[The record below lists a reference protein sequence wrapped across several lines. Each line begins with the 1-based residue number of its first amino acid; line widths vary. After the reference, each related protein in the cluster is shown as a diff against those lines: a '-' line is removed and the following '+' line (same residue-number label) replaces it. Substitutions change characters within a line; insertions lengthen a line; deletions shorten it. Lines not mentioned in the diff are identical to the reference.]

1 MPRTTG
7 RIRVLHVDDEP
18 DFAALAAALM
28 ERENERFA
36 VETAT
41 SASEGLDRLE
51 AREFDCVVSDYDMP
65 VTDGIAFLEAVR
77 ASYPDLPFIL
87 FTGKGSEEVASE
99 AISAG
104 VTDYLQ
110 KEGGTDQYAILANR
124 VGNYV
129 ERTRATRERQRQ
141 LDAIETAQEGISIL
155 DEDGAFVYVNEAYA
169 DLYGYAP
176 AEMVGEHWELL
187 YREEDVAEIHD
198 EVLPTVEEEGS
209 WHGETVGVRADGS
222 TFLEDHRLSLTANGE
237 LVCTV
242 RDVTEQRYHERQ
254 LETLISN
261 LPGMVYRCRNEPGW
275 PMEYVRGEVAELT
288 GYRPSTIE
296 GTEGLWGE
304 EVIHPDDRERAW
316 ETVQEALNAEES
328 FELTYRI
335 RTRDG
340 TSKWV
345 WERGRG
351 IYTTDGDLEAL
362 EGFIT
367 DVTERKEKTE
377 GLSETNALLST
388 LFETLP
394 VGVLAED
401 ADRDIMAV
409 NDQMFDLLDT
419 PRPPDGVVGS
429 DCEALAGA
437 VSDLFVDAE
446 EFVTRINTLVAA
458 RTPVDGEELSLVD
471 GRTLERSYRPI
482 ELPDGS
488 GHLWVYRDI
497 TDRAD
502 QEATLKEQNERLE
515 EFASIVSHD
524 LRNPL
529 TVATG
534 RLELAAAE
542 CDSDHLDAVERAHDR
557 MQVLIEDLLTLAR
570 EGARVREFET
580 VEVASAVESSW
591 ETIDRADATLVVD
604 AARSIRA
611 DHSRLKQLLENL
623 LRNSVEHG
631 GDDVTVTVGDLDD
644 GFYVADDGPGVP
656 EDART
661 RVFES
666 GYSTGDDGTGFGLSI
681 VQGIADAHG
690 WTVSVTDGADGGARF
705 EVTGVERAE

>member
-1 MPRTTG
+1 M
-7 RIRVLHVDDEP
+7 LHVDDEP
-18 DFAALAAALM
+18 AFTELAATVM
-28 ERENERFA
+28 ERENEWFD

-41 SASEGLDRLE
+41 SADGGIDRLE
-51 AREFDCVVSDYDMP
+51 TREFDCVVSDYDMP
-65 VTDGIAFLEAVR
+65 GTDGIEFLEAVR

-124 VGNYV
+124 IVNYV
-129 ERTRATRERQRQ
+129 ERSRATRERERQ

-155 DEDGAFVYVNEAYA
+155 DEDGEFVYVNEAYA

-176 AEMVGEHWELL
+176 AEMVDEHWELL
-187 YREEDVAEIHD
+187 YRPEDVAEIHE
-198 EVLPTVEEEGS
+198 EVLPTVEAEGS

-222 TFLEDHRLSLTANGE
+222 TFLEDHRLSMTANGE

-242 RDVTEQRYHERQ
+242 RDISEQRYHERR

-261 LPGMVYRCRNEPGW
+261 LPGLVYRCRNEPDW
-275 PMEYVRGEVAELT
+275 PMEYVRGEVEELT
-288 GYRPSTIE
+288 GYQPSTIE
-296 GTEGLWGE
+296 TTEGLWGE
-304 EVIHPDDRERAW
+304 EILHPADRERAW
-316 ETVQEALNAEES
+316 ETVQGALDAEES

-340 TSKWV
+340 TTKWV

-362 EGFIT
+362 EGFVT
-367 DVTERKEKTE
+367 DVTERKEMTE
-377 GLSETNALLST
+377 GLRETNALLST

-419 PRPPDGVVGS
+419 PRPPDEVVGS
-429 DCEALAGA
+429 DCEALAET
-437 VSDLFVDAE
+437 VSDLFVDPEAFAE
-446 EFVTRINTLVAA
+446 RINALVAA

-482 ELPDGS
+482 ELPNGD

-497 TDRAD
+497 TDRAE
-502 QEATLKEQNERLE
+502 QESTLVEQNERLE
-515 EFASIVSHD
+515 EFARIVSHD

-534 RLELAAAE
+534 RLELVAAE

-580 VEVASAVESSW
+580 VDLASTVKSSW

-604 AARSIRA
+604 TDRSIRA

-623 LRNSVEHG
+623 FRNSVEHG
-631 GDDVTVTVGDLDD
+631 GDDVTVTVGALDD
-644 GFYVADDGPGVP
+644 GFYVADDGPGIP
-656 EDART
+656 ADGRA
-661 RVFES
+661 RVFEP
-666 GYSTGDDGTGFGLSI
+666 GYSTGDGGTGFGLSI
-681 VQGIADAHG
+681 VQEIADAHG
-690 WTVSVTDGADGGARF
+690 WTVSVTDSTNGGARF
-705 EVTGVERAE
+705 EITGVERWA